1 MDCRCSQFGCS
12 ICLDTASDAV
22 VSRCGHLYCASCLK
36 HWLDTGPDNQ
46 FCPVCKAAIS
56 WREVIRVYGQGDG
69 DGGPSSIPSPQ
80 TSEAN
85 TAVQQGTGP
94 VDGGVS
100 SPPRPAS
107 TGEIVARLRHFREV
121 LRNFL
126 RTSSRSSFAS
136 EDEDD
141 DGGDVEAGDEDEEIA
156 RVEDED
162 DTDENDEVSAEEQDD
177 DEESDESGDATQED
191 VTGSEIDGV
200 GRADDVVS
208 DIVEVIRGLRLEN
221 DDLEYYSGPHHV
233 PSHAY
238 YHSEHDDDF
247 GGAYLGNGNDEEL
260 VDDPYVPPQDYY
272 QSDYDDDF
280 NHDYDYLEDDDD
292 YF

>member
-121 LRNFL
+121 L
-126 RTSSRSSFAS
+126 
-136 EDEDD
+136 
-141 DGGDVEAGDEDEEIA
+141 
-156 RVEDED
+156 DED